1 MNILKEINFQDSWY
15 RFPAYMYPVLL
26 FGGWLWFGTGPAKKL
41 ELENPNLEKTE
52 YLNPSLPKV
61 SINDDGIGNRT
72 DNMLKSFG
80 QIQDFS
86 AVENIERTSE
96 EQVEEYESRYSEAEF
111 AMLEKEALARSEEMK
126 RIQQM
131 QSGAR
136 AQSAAAENSSALV
149 ELEKALAEA
158 RLKGQRS
165 VESAVTAVNESAVRV
180 ATPSVQKVEKEKT
193 SSETDVAQ
201 VVKVRRP
208 SSSYFNT
215 IGENAPEPSLIKAI
229 IDEELTAIDGS
240 RVRLRLLDDIEVN
253 ELVLPKGTYLYALVS
268 GFGSQRIKGTV
279 SSLMIEDELV
289 TVNLSI
295 YDTDGMEGL
304 YVPNSAF
311 RETAKEIAGGT
322 LDNNMTLSSNTS
334 NMNSFAQWGLNALQN
349 AYQKSTSAIAKSIR
363 QNKAKIKYGTF
374 VYLINGNKKS

>member
-1 MNILKEINFQDSWY
+1 MNILNEINFQESRY

-26 FGGWLWFGTGPAKKL
+26 FGGWLWFGSGSAKKL
-41 ELENPNLEKTE
+41 EMENPNLEKTE

-72 DNMLKSFG
+72 DNMIKSFG

-86 AVENIERTSE
+86 AVENIEQTTE
-96 EQVEEYESRYSEAEF
+96 EQVEEYESRYSEADF
-111 AMLEKEALARSEEMK
+111 AMLEKEALARSEEMMRLQK
-126 RIQQM
+126 M

-136 AQSAAAENSSALV
+136 AQSVAAENTSALA

-165 VESAVTAVNESAVRV
+165 VESAVGAVAEPPVKVV
-180 ATPSVQKVEKEKT
+180 APSIKEEREKAN
-193 SSETDVAQ
+193 SEVAH

-253 ELVLPKGTYLYALVS
+253 ELVLPKGSYLYALVS
-268 GFGSQRIKGTV
+268 GFGSQRIKGKV

-289 TVNLSI
+289 TVDLSI

-322 LDNNMTLSSNTS
+322 IDNSLPMSSNTS